1 MRAAVLDDYKTDP
14 VIRDVPV
21 PQPGPGEV
29 LVRVAACGLCH
40 SDLHLRD
47 GELPLLPSFPWILG
61 HEIAGWVETAPAGS
75 HVSIGEPVLVFGGW
89 GCGSCRVCRSG
100 QEQLCSTAGWVG
112 IGRPGG
118 FAEFVSVPSAR
129 HLVPLGGLDPVQ
141 AAPLADAALTPY
153 HAVRRVLPD
162 LYPGSTTL
170 LVGAGGLGQYGV
182 QLLRALSPTRV
193 VVVDTDPAKREQALH
208 LGAHEAFHPDEVPA
222 TLRGTA
228 AASLDFVGTTPSLRL
243 AVDALDRRG
252 TLVIV
257 GLAGGALPVG
267 FLSQAPEASV
277 TTSYWGT
284 HQDLVEVVALAG
296 AGRIGGTV
304 HERDL
309 AAVGTAMTD
318 LRAGHVDGRIVLV
331 P

>member
-1 MRAAVLDDYKTDP
+1 
-14 VIRDVPV
+14 
-21 PQPGPGEV
+21 
-29 LVRVAACGLCH
+29 
-40 SDLHLRD
+40 
-47 GELPLLPSFPWILG
+47 
-61 HEIAGWVETAPAGS
+61 
-75 HVSIGEPVLVFGGW
+75 
-89 GCGSCRVCRSG
+89 
-100 QEQLCSTAGWVG
+100 
-112 IGRPGG
+112 
-118 FAEFVSVPSAR
+118 VSVPSAR

-141 AAPLADAALTPY
+141 AAPLADAALTAY

-193 VVVDTDPAKREQALH
+193 VVVDTDPAKREQALR
-208 LGAHEAFHPDEVPA
+208 LGAHEAFHPDEVSA

-257 GLAGGALPVG
+257 GLGGGALPVG